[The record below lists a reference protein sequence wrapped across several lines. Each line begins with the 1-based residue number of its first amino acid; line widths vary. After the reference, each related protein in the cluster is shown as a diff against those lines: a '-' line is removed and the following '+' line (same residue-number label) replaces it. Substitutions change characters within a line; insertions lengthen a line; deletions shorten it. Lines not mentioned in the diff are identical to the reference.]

1 MPLPPPGLRTTLAA
15 TMLVL
20 AAAAAGGG
28 CTPSPYPPPSA
39 SLPADAVVGAGDP
52 TRAAVFNT
60 AAAFGS
66 PATLQG
72 RPDQAARAVANYE
85 YLTVEIPYGAR
96 YRGLNAIL
104 QPQLEEG
111 RAELRG
117 VLGVRPDAPPQQVI
131 DALYAASRALQAG
144 DTAAADR
151 ILSGPAFTAGG
162 AATLARLSALPPVP
176 KVAFA
181 AVNTQMELDR
191 SDRMDRSRGGGGFG
205 GGGGRT

>member
-1 MPLPPPGLRTTLAA
+1 MPLPSAGLRAALTATALTLAA
-15 TMLVL
+15 
-20 AAAAAGGG
+20 AG
-28 CTPSPYPPPSA
+28 CTQTPYPPPSA

-52 TRAAVFNT
+52 TRAAVFN
-60 AAAFGS
+60 AAYALGAPS
-66 PATLQG
+66 SLAG
-72 RPDQAARAVANYE
+72 RPAEAARAVANYE

-111 RAELRG
+111 RAELRQ
-117 VLGVRPDAPPQQVI
+117 VLGVRPDAPPQVVI
-131 DALYAASRALQAG
+131 DALYAASRALGAG

-162 AATLARLSALPPVP
+162 QATLQRLAALPPVP
-176 KVAFA
+176 KAAFA

-191 SDRMDRSRGGGGFG
+191 GDRMDRSRGGGFG